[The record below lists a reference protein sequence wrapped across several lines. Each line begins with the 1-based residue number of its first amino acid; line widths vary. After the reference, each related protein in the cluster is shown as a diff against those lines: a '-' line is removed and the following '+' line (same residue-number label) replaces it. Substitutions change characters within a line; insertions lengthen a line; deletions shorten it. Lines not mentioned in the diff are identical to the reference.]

1 MKKVD
6 IDKISILSN
15 STIKQAMQAINNGE
29 MGVVFV
35 VDKKGSLNNLL
46 TDGDIRRTLLKG
58 YGLESPVTEIDT
70 SEPTVIKNNTPLSEL
85 SN

>member
-6 IDKISILSN
+6 IDKISILPN

-35 VDKKGSLNNLL
+35 VDKKGFLNNLI
-46 TDGDIRRTLLKG
+46 TDGDIRRAL
-58 YGLESPVTEIDT
+58 
-70 SEPTVIKNNTPLSEL
+70 
-85 SN
+85 